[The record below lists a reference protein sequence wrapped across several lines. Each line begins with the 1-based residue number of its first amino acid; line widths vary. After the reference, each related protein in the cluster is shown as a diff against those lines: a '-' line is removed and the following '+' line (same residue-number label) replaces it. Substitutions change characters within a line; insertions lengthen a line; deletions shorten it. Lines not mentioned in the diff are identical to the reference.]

1 MTQEELKQ
9 LVKPVIEYLDT
20 VPAGQV
26 IPSSWQVP
34 EGYDFEKV
42 NVGDTTVEH
51 LIPVKKNGKAVFH
64 LHGGGYAISLLDV
77 YRDIA
82 VMYSELAG
90 GAEVFS
96 VNYRVAPTDRAPAA
110 LDDAVAAY
118 KWVLEQ
124 GFKGEDIVFIGDSA
138 GGNLVLTTT
147 LYLKEN
153 KLPLPK
159 GVIAISPWTC
169 VNPTPV
175 SREKNKENDIILG
188 INGLQMMYYE
198 VMNSRYYEKADKESP
213 FASPMNGD
221 FKGFPSLL
229 IQVGSYEILLDDSL
243 MVAKAA
249 REAGV
254 DVRQTTYEGMSHD
267 FQLLIPGIEET
278 NKAWDEIKVFI
289 EKIFA

>member
-1 MTQEELKQ
+1 MTQEELKK
-9 LVKPVIEYLDT
+9 LAKPIIESLDA

-34 EGYDFEKV
+34 EGYNYEKV
-42 NVGDTTVEH
+42 NVGAATVEH
-51 LIPVKKNGKAVFH
+51 LTPAKKNGKAVFH
-64 LHGGGYAISLLDV
+64 LHGGGYIISLLDV

-82 VMYSELAG
+82 VKYSELAG

-96 VNYRVAPTDRAPAA
+96 VNYRVAPTDKAPAA

-124 GFKGEDIVFIGDSA
+124 GFKGEDIVYIGDSA

-169 VNPTPV
+169 VKPTLE

-188 INGLQMMYYE
+188 INGLQTMYHE
-198 VMNSRYYEKADKESP
+198 VMNSRYCEKTDKESP
-213 FASPMNGD
+213 FVSPMNGD
-221 FKGFPSLL
+221 YNGFPSLL

-267 FQLLIPGIEET
+267 FQLLIPSIEESQ
-278 NKAWDEIKVFI
+278 KAWTEMKEFI

>member
-1 MTQEELKQ
+1 MTQEELKK
-9 LVKPVIEYLDT
+9 LAKPIIESLDA

-34 EGYDFEKV
+34 EGYNYEKV
-42 NVGDTTVEH
+42 NVGAATVEH
-51 LIPVKKNGKAVFH
+51 LTPAKKNGKAVFH
-64 LHGGGYAISLLDV
+64 LHGGGYIISLLDV

-82 VMYSELAG
+82 VKYSELAG

-96 VNYRVAPTDRAPAA
+96 VNYRVAPTDKAPAA

-124 GFKGEDIVFIGDSA
+124 GFKGEDIVYIGDSA

-169 VNPTPV
+169 VKPTLE
-175 SREKNKENDIILG
+175 SREKNKEKDIILG
-188 INGLQMMYYE
+188 INGLQSMYHE
-198 VMNSRYYEKADKESP
+198 VMNSRYYEEADKESP
-213 FASPMNGD
+213 FVSPMNGD
-221 FKGFPSLL
+221 FNGFPSLL
-229 IQVGSYEILLDDSL
+229 IQVGSYEVFLDDSL

-267 FQLLIPGIEET
+267 FQLFMPNIEESQ
-278 NKAWDEIKVFI
+278 KAWAEMKAFI